1 MNLIVNDKEILEKYS
16 EIWNKIKSLIK
27 KEFNSELMYNNKR
40 IKTKIMYMQI
50 QIIKYKMIK

>member
-16 EIWNKIKSLIK
+16 EIQNKIKSLIK
-27 KEFNSELMYNNKR
+27 KGFNSELMYNNKC
-40 IKTKIMYMQI
+40 IKTKVMYMQI